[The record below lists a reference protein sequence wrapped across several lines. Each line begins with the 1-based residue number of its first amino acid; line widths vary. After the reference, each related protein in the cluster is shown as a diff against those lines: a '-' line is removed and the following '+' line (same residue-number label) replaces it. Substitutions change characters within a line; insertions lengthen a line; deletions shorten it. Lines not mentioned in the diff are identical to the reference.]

1 MNPPQRS
8 RSQWRW
14 LAFVAMAAVVA
25 VAALAAG
32 GALARP
38 ANLPLSTSA

>member
-1 MNPPQRS
+1 MNTPQRS
-8 RSQWRW
+8 RSQWRL

-32 GALARP
+32 GALAQP
-38 ANLPLSTSA
+38 CKLQLSTKT